1 MNKNLMVS
9 IMKRNGDIQVRAAE
23 ALGMSTNSFNMKL
36 NEKGGREFNASE
48 IKKLKERYSM
58 TPEEV
63 NACFFED

>member
-1 MNKNLMVS
+1 MNKNLIVS
-9 IMKRNGDIQVRAAE
+9 IMKRDGDIQSTVAE

-36 NEKGGREFNASE
+36 NERRNREFTASE
-48 IKKLKERYSM
+48 IRRFKERYSM